1 MLDIDFFKRVNDSYG
16 HQAGDAVLAQMAKII
31 KGEVRDF
38 DGSAVMAA
46 KNSAYFCLPELKRL
60 GRRPKG

>member
-38 DGSAVMAA
+38 DVVSRYGGEE
-46 KNSAYFCLPELKRL
+46 FCILLFELKKP